1 MTPCL
6 VIKSDW
12 IWSSK
17 ALMFSL
23 PFTQDFLA
31 KKKKN
36 IAGSYPIHPKITT
49 KVLAV
54 GTSRGEDNFQ
64 APTESGTCPG
74 DNCHVVVI
82 KKYRML
88 FEDVKNV
95 NGFWEDVKWEDV
107 KILKVFSRCEKIPIS
122 LRWDYCIAIDMQ
134 PALEHVHLQHTP
146 FSW

>member
-31 KKKKN
+31 KKKN

-88 FEDVKNV
+88 LEDVKNL

-107 KILKVFSRCEKIPIS
+107 KILKVFSRCEKFPIS
-122 LRWDYCIAIDMQ
+122 FRWDYCIAIDMQ